1 MPFLPTFCGFT
12 PRICFGIY
20 SQVILRRSAGSRFL
34 SPLKL
39 TTKKLAVTGECVY
52 HPNTERAIFSEPGVV
67 RRFVLPSRRKT
78 HSKQSNISP
87 PAVAVPAPSEQHF
100 ISCSAVV
107 HTIFGTNYPFTSLT
121 LNIPNFVISELI
133 DHLPAPR
140 YMLIEH
146 TFYFRRSHLYH
157 L

>member
-1 MPFLPTFCGFT
+1 M
-12 PRICFGIY
+12 
-20 SQVILRRSAGSRFL
+20 
-34 SPLKL
+34 
-39 TTKKLAVTGECVY
+39 
-52 HPNTERAIFSEPGVV
+52 
-67 RRFVLPSRRKT
+67 LPSRRKT
-78 HSKQSNISP
+78 HSKPSNISP

-140 YMLIEH
+140 YVFKEH
-146 TFYFRRSHLYH
+146 AFYFRRSHLYH
-157 L
+157 LKNYCTYRSTVTRYIMYKHILHEMSCIVKRMYKKTSILLNELSCIYRKLTIHKI